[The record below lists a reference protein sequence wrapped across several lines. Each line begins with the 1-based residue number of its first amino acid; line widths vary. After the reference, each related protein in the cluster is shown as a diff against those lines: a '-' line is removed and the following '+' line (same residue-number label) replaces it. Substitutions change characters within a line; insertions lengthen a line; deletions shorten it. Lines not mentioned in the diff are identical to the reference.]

1 MKYFDANSHP
11 QKVSDK
17 GAHLETH
24 SAGFRVI
31 PLDVVEGGQS
41 VDLIGQTHSREV
53 CLVIS
58 ARSFTTFS
66 VISALQRGLLK
77 RYKYHQRSS
86 GVEELCG
93 SRGRHQPAFWFLWT

>member
-1 MKYFDANSHP
+1 MT
-11 QKVSDK
+11 DK
-17 GAHLETH
+17 GAHLEAH

-41 VDLIGQTHSREV
+41 VDLIGQPHSREV

-58 ARSFTTFS
+58 ARSFSTFS

-77 RYKYHQRSS
+77 RYKSHHRNSS
-86 GVEELCG
+86 KMSLIC
-93 SRGRHQPAFWFLWT
+93 F

>member
-1 MKYFDANSHP
+1 MT
-11 QKVSDK
+11 DK
-17 GAHLETH
+17 GAHLEAH

-41 VDLIGQTHSREV
+41 VDLIGQPHSREV

-77 RYKYHQRSS
+77 RYKSHHRNSS
-86 GVEELCG
+86 KMSLICFVVSVDLYAPCL
-93 SRGRHQPAFWFLWT
+93 FF

>member
-1 MKYFDANSHP
+1 MT
-11 QKVSDK
+11 DK
-17 GAHLETH
+17 GAHLEAH

-41 VDLIGQTHSREV
+41 VDLIGQPHGREV

-58 ARSFTTFS
+58 ACSGATLS

-77 RYKYHQRSS
+77 QLCFKGFVASS
-86 GVEELCG
+86 SVAY
-93 SRGRHQPAFWFLWT
+93 GRRVGLG